1 MAAGVFFLAQDM
13 RSWVLVWLTRLEGY
27 GSVVFGL
34 KFWVE
39 GWTCETTSSLVG
51 IGGGYYQTLDVLG
64 MTPATKV

>member
-13 RSWVLVWLTRLEGY
+13 RSRVQVWLASRLGGY

-39 GWTCETTSSLVG
+39 GWTWETTSSPVG
-51 IGGGYYQTLDVLG
+51 IVGGYHQTLDVLG
-64 MTPATKV
+64 M